1 VNCIELLSLKAHNI
15 CMLSLLKYGLSETTL
30 GFAVVDV
37 KGEVYPRACHEGQR
51 GSRDIA
57 LLFL

>member
-1 VNCIELLSLKAHNI
+1 
-15 CMLSLLKYGLSETTL
+15 MLSLLKYGLSETTL

-37 KGEVYPRACHEGQR
+37 KGEVHPRACHEGQR
-51 GSRDIA
+51 GSRGIA